1 MGRPEK
7 ALLQGSSSPCLVDFA
22 RGLRAQRTTAGLTYT
37 EMAGST
43 SVSAATLKRA
53 ASGTS
58 VPHIETVRQFYAACR
73 PYLPREQQIPIW
85 KTTLKAWQI
94 ARMEERGTLGAR
106 GVRLTL
112 IADARDLSLAL
123 QEFWEKKGA
132 LSVRAIRRYSGT
144 EILLPLTSLER
155 ILKREALPQSK
166 AQLLAIVRGCFAT
179 LMEEKQWDAA
189 WQKVFGPRRPPKGPD
204 VSETRT
210 ARPGPALFVSRH

>member
-7 ALLQGSSSPCLVDFA
+7 PMQGSSSPCLVDFA
-22 RGLRAQRTTAGLTYT
+22 RGLRAQRITAGLTYT

-73 PYLPREQQIPIW
+73 PYLPREQQVPIW
-85 KTTLKAWQI
+85 KTTLKSWQI
-94 ARMEERGTLGAR
+94 ARMEERGTLVAR
-106 GVRLTL
+106 GVRPAL
-112 IADARDLSLAL
+112 IADTRDLSLAL
-123 QEFWEKKGA
+123 QTFWEKKGA
-132 LSVRAIRRYSGT
+132 LPVRAIRKYSGD

-155 ILKREALPQSK
+155 ILKREALPQTK

-179 LMEEKQWDAA
+179 AMEEKQWDAA
-189 WQKVFGPRRPPKGPD
+189 WQKVFGPRRPSTGPD
-204 VSETRT
+204 LGETRT
-210 ARPGPALFVSRH
+210 VRPGTPLFANRF